1 MMFSKVVLKKR
12 GQSVPI
18 FRFFKE
24 TDGVMKCQ
32 VNRDKEKDSNE
43 AAIFGSCI
51 KVGKPGDKNKG
62 KMKYKLNTLY
72 SVQNLYF
79 MIEPK
84 NAMLFLLS
92 FEF

>member
-1 MMFSKVVLKKR
+1 M
-12 GQSVPI
+12 
-18 FRFFKE
+18 
-24 TDGVMKCQ
+24 DGVMKCQ

-79 MIEPK
+79 MI
-84 NAMLFLLS
+84 
-92 FEF
+92 